1 MKKLFTYTLLAIVTG
16 LYSCQTMSGL
26 KDGITSFKD
35 KIFAEKIISVD
46 PADLKPAGKL
56 AIVTADNIKSGHL
69 ESDPYVKV
77 NPEGLNLE
85 NKTDYKKFR
94 QRSVVILEFNEDP
107 DGTCSQSMVSES
119 LDKFGRIDMSYDRI
133 VYKLRPPTRQ
143 EVNASKASYLEFSR
157 AMKGMDKESRDN
169 HKKAIAAYQK
179 SKGLTADGIL
189 GPKTVESILMEVP
202 IIDVQQMSSRIVYPK
217 RPRHD
222 FYVLPFDTAAQDPN
236 RFNKG
241 FESLDAVKK
250 HALSI
255 DKFKELAEPEKKFVL
270 FIYFVDRCD
279 PDAAMQV
286 GFSTTAKRPVQP
298 MSSKRY
304 AVPGKWPVLI
314 ESFVIDK
321 KLENYRL
328 YANLFTSGKP
338 LFGKIK
344 TTKCIG
350 SCRLK

>member
-1 MKKLFTYTLLAIVTG
+1 MKKIFTYTLLAVVTG

-56 AIVTADNIKSGHL
+56 AIVTADTIKSRRL
-69 ESDPYVKV
+69 ESNPYVKI

-85 NKTDYKKFR
+85 NKTDYTKFT
-94 QRSVVILEFNEDP
+94 QRSVVILKFNEDP

-119 LDKFGRIDMSYDRI
+119 LDKYGRIDMSYERI

-143 EVNASKASYLEFSR
+143 EVNASKGSYLEFSR

-169 HKKAIAAYQK
+169 HKKAVAAYQQ

-189 GPKTVESILMEVP
+189 GSKTVESMLMEVP
-202 IIDVQQMSSRIVYPK
+202 IMDVQQMSSRIVYPK

-222 FYVLPFDTAAQDPN
+222 FYILPFDTVAQDPN

-241 FESLDAVKK
+241 FKSLEAVKK
-250 HALSI
+250 HALSR
-255 DKFKELAEPEKKFVL
+255 DKFKEVAEPGNKFVL
-270 FIYFVDRCD
+270 FVYFLDRCD
-279 PDAAMQV
+279 PNASIQV
-286 GFSTTAKRPVQP
+286 GFSNTPKRPTQP
-298 MSSKRY
+298 MCPKRY

-314 ESFVIDK
+314 ESFEIDK
-321 KLENYRL
+321 KLENYLL
-328 YANLFTSGKP
+328 YANLFTFGKP
-338 LFGKIK
+338 FLGK
-344 TTKCIG
+344 TKITQCIG

>member
-1 MKKLFTYTLLAIVTG
+1 MKKIFKYTLLALVTG

-26 KDGITSFKD
+26 KDGITNFKD
-35 KIFAEKIISVD
+35 KIFAEKVISVN
-46 PADLKPAGKL
+46 PADLKLAGKL
-56 AIVTADNIKSGHL
+56 AIITADAIKSGRL

-85 NKTDYKKFR
+85 NNTDYKKFT
-94 QRSVVILEFNEDP
+94 QRSVVILKFKEDP
-107 DGTCSQSMVSES
+107 DGTCSQSMMSES
-119 LDKFGRIDMSYDRI
+119 SDKFGRIDMSYDRI

-222 FYVLPFDTAAQDPN
+222 FYVLPFDTVAQDPD

-241 FESLDAVKK
+241 FESLEAVKK
-250 HALSI
+250 NSLSR
-255 DKFKELAEPEKKFVL
+255 DQFKEVAEPGNKFVL
-270 FIYFVDRCD
+270 FVYFVDRCD
-279 PDAAMQV
+279 PDASMQV
-286 GFSTTAKRPVQP
+286 GFSNTPKRPIQP
-298 MSSKRY
+298 MSPKRY

-314 ESFVIDK
+314 ESFEIDK
-321 KLENYRL
+321 KLENYLL

-338 LFGKIK
+338 LLGK
-344 TTKCIG
+344 TKITQCIG

>member
-1 MKKLFTYTLLAIVTG
+1 MKKIFTYTLLAVVTG

-56 AIVTADNIKSGHL
+56 AIVTADNIKSGRL
-69 ESDPYVKV
+69 ESVPYVKI

-85 NKTDYKKFR
+85 NNTDYKKFR
-94 QRSVVILEFNEDP
+94 QRSIVILKFNEDP

-119 LDKFGRIDMSYDRI
+119 SDKFGRIDMSYDRI

-143 EVNASKASYLEFSR
+143 EANASKASYLEFSR

-169 HKKAIAAYQK
+169 HKKAITAYQK

-202 IIDVQQMSSRIVYPK
+202 IMEVQQMSTRIIYPK

-222 FYVLPFDTAAQDPN
+222 FYVLPFDTVAQDPN

-241 FESLDAVKK
+241 FESLEAVKK
-250 HALSI
+250 YALSI
-255 DKFKELAEPEKKFVL
+255 DQFKEVAEPEKKFVL
-270 FIYFVDRCD
+270 FVYFMDRCD
-279 PDAAMQV
+279 PAAAMQV
-286 GFSTTAKRPVQP
+286 GFSNTAKRPTQP
-298 MSSKRY
+298 MSPKRY
-304 AVPGKWPVLI
+304 AVPGKWPVMI
-314 ESFVIDK
+314 ESFEIDK
-321 KLENYRL
+321 NLKNYLL

-338 LFGKIK
+338 LLGK
-344 TTKCIG
+344 TKITLCIG